1 MNLLLITLSIHVEE
15 DQGRIIQIFWILS
28 FQSLLFIVC
37 GNEVVLN
44 LIHGQ
49 HFLIIVRKEHAIQPC
64 AVGCPHYESTTIM
77 VILKH
82 LFHLIM

>member
-28 FQSLLFIVC
+28 FQSLLIFVC

-44 LIHGQ
+44 LSHGP